1 VTQLSSK
8 SIITVILRQQVNR
21 AAGAVRRGKALRE
34 DASETDKYINK
45 INEKY
50 IKLDGAQSKAYNNIG
65 AIGKATEQAILT
77 QEDFNLLLQ
86 SQSLRILTTFQMTR
100 FMAEDMQEIAAGE
113 DVFMNMVSLGTSAL
127 LTAFQIRAITLQ
139 NIALAKSLNKEMAF
153 SGIAGV
159 IANVNPL
166 VMTAGFLGVAGLSA
180 MSSSNS
186 SSSKRNRDIQRM
198 AARSLYR

>member
-1 VTQLSSK
+1 MSSR

-34 DASETDKYINK
+34 DATETDKYIDK

-50 IKLDGAQSKAYNNIG
+50 LDLDGAQSKAYSNVSSLNKVTKE
-65 AIGKATEQAILT
+65 AMLT

-86 SQSLRILTTFQMTR
+86 SQSLRILTIFQMTR
-100 FMAEDMQEIAAGE
+100 FMAEDMKEVMAGE

-153 SGIAGV
+153 SGIAGA
-159 IANVNPL
+159 IASVNPL
-166 VMTAGFLGVAGLSA
+166 TMAVGFLGVAGLSA
-180 MSSSNS
+180 MNSSSS

>member
-1 VTQLSSK
+1 MSSK

-34 DASETDKYINK
+34 DATATDKVMNDVVT
-45 INEKY
+45 KY
-50 IKLDGAQSKAYNNIG
+50 EDLDGAQSKAYGKIG

-86 SQSLRILTTFQMTR
+86 SQSLRILTIFQMTR
-100 FMAEDMQEIAAGE
+100 FMAQDMQEIAEGE

-139 NIALAKSLNKEMAF
+139 NIALAKSLNQEMAF
-153 SGIAGV
+153 SGIAGA
-159 IANVNPL
+159 IASINP
-166 VMTAGFLGVAGLSA
+166 MYMAAGFLGVAGLSA
-180 MSSSNS
+180 INSSSS

>member
-1 VTQLSSK
+1 MSSK

-34 DASETDKYINK
+34 DATATDKVMNDVVT
-45 INEKY
+45 KY
-50 IKLDGAQSKAYNNIG
+50 EDLDGAQSKAYGKIG

-86 SQSLRILTTFQMTR
+86 SQSLRILTIFQMTR
-100 FMAEDMQEIAAGE
+100 FMAQDMQEIAEGE

-139 NIALAKSLNKEMAF
+139 NIALAKSLNQEMAF
-153 SGIAGV
+153 SGIAGA
-159 IANVNPL
+159 IASVNPL
-166 VMTAGFLGVAGLSA
+166 TMAVGFLGVAGLSA
-180 MSSSNS
+180 MSSSSS